1 MTIPQPKK
9 RTRFLYL
16 VISLLVIIVVLN
28 LTFKIHYYK
37 DDNYMITN
45 LKLNDTIEVQVGQI
59 FLGQNVKGTIEA
71 VIFPEKYIENGLEI
85 ETDYVYMRF
94 PPDWFI
100 ENIKPKIRKTRVNQ
114 GDNLLSDVRKVHED
128 NFRSYMHINKYP
140 LIRKDYIPIVIKKKN
155 DPGKERFSYD
165 IKKH

>member
-28 LTFKIHYYK
+28 LTFKIHYSK

-59 FLGQNVKGTIEA
+59 FLGHNVKGTIEA

-94 PPDWFI
+94 HPDWFI
-100 ENIKPKIRKTRVNQ
+100 ENIKPKIRKTRDNQ
-114 GDNLLSDVRKVHED
+114 GDNLFSDVRKIHED

-140 LIRKDYIPIVIKKKN
+140 LIRKDFIPIVIKKKN
-155 DPGKERFSYD
+155 DSGKERFSYD
-165 IKKH
+165 IK